1 MRKMTTLLTLCL
13 LAAAAYADRDM
24 LPVLEAKCGACH
36 IVSNPTIENVKH
48 MKAPP
53 MWGVARNLHRHFKSE
68 KAFVDFVVD
77 YVQNPSKEK
86 IVLDKA
92 AMERFGLMPSLK
104 GSVSEEELKRIAEWM
119 YRNY

>member
-1 MRKMTTLLTLCL
+1 MKSVITLLSLCL
-13 LAAAAYADRDM
+13 MASASFAADEMAKT
-24 LPVLEAKCGACH
+24 VEAKCGACH

-53 MWGVARNLHRHFKSE
+53 MWGVARNLHRHFSDE

-104 GSVSEEELKRIAEWM
+104 GAVSEEELKQIAEWM